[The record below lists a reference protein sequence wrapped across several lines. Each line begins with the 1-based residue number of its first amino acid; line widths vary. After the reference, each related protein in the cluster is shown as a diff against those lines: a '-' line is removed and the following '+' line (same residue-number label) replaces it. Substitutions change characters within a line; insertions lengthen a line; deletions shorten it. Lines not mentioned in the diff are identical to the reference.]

1 MRYAYLILV
10 FVVVFVISIFGFRGR
25 SFVKPPIDVFPEWG
39 FPGMKYQPKYKSQAE
54 SKFFA
59 DGRTDRPLPPG
70 VVATSFGPIGQPLK
84 TDAHLFNGKAADGS
98 FARGF
103 PGALTIDY
111 AFMQRGRE
119 RYSIYCAPCHGA
131 LGDGQGVTKSY
142 GMGATPSYHI
152 ERLQTMPEG
161 EIFNTITLGK
171 ATMQNYADKIVPE
184 DRWAIIAYVRVL
196 QRAQK
201 GTVNDVPP
209 EHKQELGIK

>member
-1 MRYAYLILV
+1 
-10 FVVVFVISIFGFRGR
+10 
-25 SFVKPPIDVFPEWG
+25 
-39 FPGMKYQPKYKSQAE
+39 MKYQPKYKSQAE

-59 DGRTDRPLPPG
+59 DGRADRPLPPG
-70 VVATSFGPIGQPLK
+70 VVASSFGPVGQALK
-84 TDAHLFNGKAADGS
+84 TDDHFYYGKSANGT

-103 PGALTIDY
+103 PESVTIDY
-111 AFMQRGRE
+111 AFIQRGRE

-152 ERLQTMPEG
+152 ERIQTMAEG
-161 EIFNTITLGK
+161 EIFNTISQGK
-171 ATMQNYADKIVPE
+171 GNMQTYADKILPE

-196 QRAQK
+196 QRSQK
-201 GTVNDVPP
+201 GSVNDVPT